1 MGVYQQI
8 RDLYKR
14 PSVTIKR
21 YNQERLIEWRQDPV
35 ILKLDYPTRL
45 DRARSLGYK
54 SKEGFVIV
62 RVRLKRSKRLRPMIK
77 KGRRS
82 KHRRRKKIVN
92 KNYQQI
98 AEERATRTYSNLE
111 VLNSYYVAEDGKNFW
126 YEIILVNP
134 PHPSIRSDK
143 DLKWITSI
151 KQRKRALRGL
161 TSAAK
166 KSRGLRNKGKGAE
179 KVRPSLRANKRRL
192 H

>member
-134 PHPSIRSDK
+134 SHPSIRSDK

>member
-1 MGVYQQI
+1 MGMYHRI
-8 RDLYKR
+8 RDLYKK
-14 PSVTIKR
+14 PSITIKR
-21 YNQERLIEWRQDPV
+21 YNQDRLIEWRQDPV
-35 ILKLDYPTRL
+35 ILKLEHPTRL

-54 SKEGFVIV
+54 SKEGFVIA

-92 KNYQQI
+92 KNYRQI
-98 AEERATRTYSNLE
+98 AEERATRTFHNLE
-111 VLNSYYVAEDGKNFW
+111 VLNSYYLAEDGKNFW
-126 YEIILVNP
+126 YEVILVDKS
-134 PHPSIRSDK
+134 HPVISSDK
-143 DLKWITSI
+143 NLKWIISQ
-151 KQRKRALRGL
+151 KHRKRALRGL

-179 KVRPSLRANKRRL
+179 KVRPSLRANMRRL